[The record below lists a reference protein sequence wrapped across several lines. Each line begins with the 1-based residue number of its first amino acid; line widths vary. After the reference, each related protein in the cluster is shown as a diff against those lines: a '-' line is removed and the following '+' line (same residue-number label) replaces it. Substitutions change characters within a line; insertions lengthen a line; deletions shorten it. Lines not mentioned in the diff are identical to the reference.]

1 MTLQFVLLKPLLAGM
16 PFFFWL
22 AGVAY
27 EDHQYYDVGTGSI
40 DWTSPKLY
48 VLMVA
53 NISVSLAFYGLLSF
67 YHTTEKG
74 RNMYA
79 VRCCAVC
86 AVPVLSCAVR
96 CRRAIIGS
104 VGMICDVIPVCCW
117 LSTIALS
124 LQILHGVTRGPSSCA
139 SR

>member
-1 MTLQFVLLKPLLAGM
+1 MTLQFVLLKPLLAAM

-27 EDHQYYDVGTGSI
+27 EEHQYYDLETKSV

-74 RNMYA
+74 INLYIGEEGVVQYA
-79 VRCCAVC
+79 MVVFCLLINIGISPASCLLFLFHSSDLAWCDPWPKFVC
-86 AVPVLSCAVR
+86 IKVMRHVPKN
-96 CRRAIIGS
+96 I
-104 VGMICDVIPVCCW
+104 
-117 LSTIALS
+117 
-124 LQILHGVTRGPSSCA
+124 
-139 SR
+139 